1 MLPKDLK
8 YTSNHE
14 WLRVKGRTAY
24 LGLTEFALEG
34 LGKILNLELPVK
46 DDELLVG
53 VGLGDVETTDAI
65 HEIISPAEGIVT
77 EVNKSVLNN
86 PGVVQ
91 KDPYKRGWLLK
102 IKLPNPPRVDTL
114 LTDEEY
120 LSRVQKKPKRV
131 K

>member
-34 LGKILNLELPVK
+34 LGKVLNLELPIK

-53 VGLGDVETTDAI
+53 VGLGDAETTDAI
-65 HEIISPAEGIVT
+65 HEIFSPVEGIVT
-77 EVNKSVLNN
+77 EVNKSVFNN
-86 PGVVQ
+86 PSVVR

-102 IKLPNPPRVDTL
+102 IKLTNPPRIDTM

-120 LSRVQKKPKRV
+120 LSRVHKKPKRV